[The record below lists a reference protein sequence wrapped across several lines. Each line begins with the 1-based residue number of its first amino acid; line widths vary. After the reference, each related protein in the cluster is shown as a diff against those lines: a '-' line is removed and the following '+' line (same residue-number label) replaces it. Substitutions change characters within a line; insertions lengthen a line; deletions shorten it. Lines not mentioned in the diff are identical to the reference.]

1 MATSY
6 VRRVF
11 KGYVHRRECTVC
23 WERNSRSVIGSK
35 TSLYL
40 GSSRRNSRLPR
51 SNWWS
56 WLFERYPPT
65 SLTFLFR
72 IHMIFFPVARFG
84 ELRNDNDP
92 NCTYEGENNVL
103 LQQTSNWLLA
113 MRRNGYKQF
122 KEVSPLG
129 SAVFLANFDSIM
141 KQKFQSMNS
150 KEAVAAESA

>member
-1 MATSY
+1 
-6 VRRVF
+6 
-11 KGYVHRRECTVC
+11 
-23 WERNSRSVIGSK
+23 
-35 TSLYL
+35 
-40 GSSRRNSRLPR
+40 
-51 SNWWS
+51 
-56 WLFERYPPT
+56 
-65 SLTFLFR
+65 
-72 IHMIFFPVARFG
+72 MIFFPVARFG